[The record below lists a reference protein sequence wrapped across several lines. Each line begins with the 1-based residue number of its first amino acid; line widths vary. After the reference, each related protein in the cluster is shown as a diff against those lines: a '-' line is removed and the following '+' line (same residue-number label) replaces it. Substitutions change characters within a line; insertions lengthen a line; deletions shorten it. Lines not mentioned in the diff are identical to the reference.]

1 MVISR
6 LSVPLECDFQVPKT
20 NFYMKAW
27 YPRAG
32 RKGGGLV
39 ARSGGSLCAAWPLC
53 AAGLLARNL
62 AGDRLALLSETYQEN
77 EEDIRSIVGGLSH
90 LEQFERV
97 VPANEVLYTRRR
109 ISRSFGN
116 GREFDVTC
124 MSAGQIRF
132 GRWGRDPLETMET
145 DGERRTVL
153 YLTAVCNLEFFQGD
167 ILTRTDLRCLCI

>member
-1 MVISR
+1 
-6 LSVPLECDFQVPKT
+6 
-20 NFYMKAW
+20 MKAW

-32 RKGGGLV
+32 RKGGGLL

-109 ISRSFGN
+109 ISRSFGD

-124 MSAGQIRF
+124 MSVGQIRF